1 MVYYKLVTDGR
12 IVDAIR
18 SDTANWII
26 ENRRNY
32 SLYSG
37 EQEFAHGVEATDQ
50 HCVYHILGT
59 PVFHDYPEFET
70 VELVEID
77 ESEYTDV
84 MADILA
90 ERMST
95 EEEPVGGDAPEEAEE
110 IAKTRI
116 QMLEEQI
123 EELIEGNAMLTE
135 CLLEMSELVYV

>member
-1 MVYYKLVTDGR
+1 MVYYKLVTGGR

-77 ESEYTDV
+77 EAEYTDI

-90 ERMST
+90 ERMAN
-95 EEEPVGGDAPEEAEE
+95 EPEPLPAEEPGEPEQ
-110 IAKTRI
+110 IAKTRV

-123 EELIEGNAMLTE
+123 AALTEANDMLTE
-135 CLLEMSELVYV
+135 CLLEMSEIVYG